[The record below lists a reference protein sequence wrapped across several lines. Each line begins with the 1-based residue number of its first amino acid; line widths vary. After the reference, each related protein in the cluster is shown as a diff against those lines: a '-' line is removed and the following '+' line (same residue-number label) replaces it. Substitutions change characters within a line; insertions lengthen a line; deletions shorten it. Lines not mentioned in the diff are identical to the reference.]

1 LNLFF
6 VIFAKKENPFFTTFS
21 VPFLEENTG
30 FKMQYLL
37 AMKID
42 STPYVI
48 ELNPFSQSNLQ
59 RSEFD
64 CIIDDHH
71 SSIFKGVQYELKIL
85 KHNEIC
91 KNILING
98 LGKYT
103 PIQEHTFAFDH
114 NHLVICCGNKVFGLN
129 FPELTLDWVIQPD
142 PVACHQIFKISNGFI
157 IHGEIW
163 VRKINI
169 LGEVEWQHEFD
180 DIIGDIKENPSC
192 FQIHNDTI
200 EVHDFSD
207 NVYMINFEGRLL
219 EKKMY
224 KHANLSV

>member
-1 LNLFF
+1 
-6 VIFAKKENPFFTTFS
+6 
-21 VPFLEENTG
+21 
-30 FKMQYLL
+30 
-37 AMKID
+37 MKIY
-42 STPYVI
+42 STPYEI
-48 ELNPFSQSNLQ
+48 ELIPLQ
-59 RSEFD
+59 KPNMDRSCFD

-71 SSIFKGVQYELKIL
+71 STIFKGVQYELKIS
-85 KHNEIC
+85 KHGKVS

-103 PIQEHTFAFDH
+103 PVQEHTFAFDH

-163 VRKINI
+163 VSKINF
-169 LGEVEWQHEFD
+169 LGEVEWQLEFD
-180 DIIGDIKENPSC
+180 DIIGDIKENRSC

-207 NVYMINFEGRLL
+207 NVYQINYEGLLL
-219 EKKMY
+219 EKRSY
-224 KHANLSV
+224 KHAKLSV